1 MLDFEKL
8 GHIHFIGAGG
18 VSMSS
23 LVQFCL
29 FSGKIV
35 TGYDDNYGEKIPLL
49 EEKGCRVR
57 IQSPPEQ
64 NFSPDIAV
72 YSGAV
77 KPDHPELTFLRSKNI
92 PCLERQ
98 IFLSEISSLFR
109 YTIAVGGTHGKTT
122 VTSMLAEIFL
132 ASGLPFY
139 GHIGGD
145 TVKNGNF
152 VCTGKTYFLTE
163 ACEYRKSLLSLRPD
177 IGIVLNADS
186 DHPDTY
192 RTLSDVYD
200 AFDAFLDASRIKGV
214 SVTNGD
220 TFYFAARQSHNRN
233 LTFGLSEGNDFR
245 AENVREY
252 KKGFFGFSVAHL
264 GIPETQIELSVPG
277 EHNVLNALCA
287 YAVARTVG
295 LSPTVVGASLE
306 QFSGVRRRFEKIS
319 KFFGAEVYTD
329 YAHHPAE
336 IKAAIATALRIK
348 SDKGKLYVLF
358 QPHTYSRTARLFDS
372 FCTCFEGTDEL
383 LLLKEYPARETPD
396 KGKSAKDLYEKVKSP
411 SKKYFANIVDAAA
424 CLMQKAAP
432 GDLILVLGAGDVVNV
447 CSLLKND

>member
-1 MLDFEKL
+1 
-8 GHIHFIGAGG
+8 
-18 VSMSS
+18 MSS
-23 LVQFCL
+23 LALFCL
-29 FSGKIV
+29 SEGKTV
-35 TGYDDNYGEKIPLL
+35 TCYDDNYGDKISLL

-57 IQSPPEQ
+57 IQLPPEE
-64 NFSPDIAV
+64 NFSPDIGV
-72 YSGAV
+72 YSGAI
-77 KPDHPELTFLRSKNI
+77 KPDHPELVFLRAKNI

-152 VCTGKTYFLTE
+152 VYTGKTFFLTE

-177 IGIVLNADS
+177 IGIVLNAES

-200 AFDAFLDASRIKGV
+200 VFDAFLDASRLKGV

-220 TFYFAARQSHNRN
+220 TPYFAARQKHNRN
-233 LTFGLSEGNDFR
+233 VTFGLRPENDFR
-245 AENVREY
+245 AENLREY
-252 KKGFFGFSVAHL
+252 KKGYFGFSISHL
-264 GIPETQIELSVPG
+264 GILETQIELSVPG
-277 EHNVLNALCA
+277 EHNVLNGLSA
-287 YAVARTVG
+287 YAAARIAGISAEAATDA
-295 LSPTVVGASLE
+295 L
-306 QFSGVRRRFEKIS
+306 QKFSGVKRRFEKIS
-319 KFFGAEVYTD
+319 VFMGAEVYSD

-348 SDKGKLYVLF
+348 PAKGKLRVVF
-358 QPHTYSRTARLFDS
+358 QPHTYSRTARLFDA
-372 FCTCFEGTDEL
+372 FCECFEGADEL

-396 KGKSAKDLYEKVKSP
+396 KGKSAKDLYAKVKAS
-411 SKKYFANIVDAAA
+411 SKKYFANIIDVAA
-424 CLMQKAAP
+424 CLLQKTAP
-432 GDLILVLGAGDVVNV
+432 DDLILVLGAGDVVNL